1 MTLSGWTHGHAL
13 LAGRRLDNTHPQ
25 TSGRH
30 AAGHVSMEQTAVE
43 AAALATDLDGSAD
56 AVIALAQSG

>member
-1 MTLSGWTHGHAL
+1 
-13 LAGRRLDNTHPQ
+13 
-25 TSGRH
+25 
-30 AAGHVSMEQTAVE
+30 MEQTAVE